1 MHVNKKRLLV
11 LFLLNILIAIHI
23 ILWYRLNYQKV
34 GTFSLNGIVSLFGI
48 GLLNSA
54 AAFFILV
61 VLITIFSGRLFCGW
75 GCHFAFFQEFA
86 LKILNKFRIN
96 PQIIHSKANI
106 IQYVFL
112 LKTLT
117 AVYEFWFIYGLP
129 QFHVSFGDTQVM
141 TVDLPRSPIIITL
154 FILFD
159 AFLFIYLLGSRA
171 FCRYVCPWA
180 PILALFDNI
189 SPLRIRKIGECEGCM
204 TCTRNC
210 TMGIQVHSEIAQYG
224 AVVDTNCIR
233 CLTCKDACPNGTLGY
248 KWGPNVIS
256 ITRKI
261 KWLIPKKS
269 NYCWYYELILIF
281 CGLIVAY
288 FTQMWLGSFQTFL
301 GAAWG
306 LCFGMLIIRLLKSKS
321 ISLKEITLYR
331 EKFLIVSLVTLCTLA
346 WCWIT
351 NTPHDTRLLLRGNRF
366 MDLMEYDKAIS
377 IYNQT
382 LNKSPSNNEIRA
394 TLALAYKTKGDY
406 NRSIT
411 EYKILINNNPDNAA
425 LHNNLGTVYYR
436 KGDYDLAIEE
446 YKKSTQLDTHL
457 TAAYG
462 NIGLIFLE
470 KGNIEESI
478 PYLRKVFQNE
488 DEMLKYIFR
497 FYKPKQDLKG

>member
-1 MHVNKKRLLV
+1 
-11 LFLLNILIAIHI
+11 
-23 ILWYRLNYQKV
+23 
-34 GTFSLNGIVSLFGI
+34 
-48 GLLNSA
+48 
-54 AAFFILV
+54 
-61 VLITIFSGRLFCGW
+61 
-75 GCHFAFFQEFA
+75 
-86 LKILNKFRIN
+86 
-96 PQIIHSKANI
+96 
-106 IQYVFL
+106 
-112 LKTLT
+112 
-117 AVYEFWFIYGLP
+117 
-129 QFHVSFGDTQVM
+129 
-141 TVDLPRSPIIITL
+141 
-154 FILFD
+154 
-159 AFLFIYLLGSRA
+159 
-171 FCRYVCPWA
+171 
-180 PILALFDNI
+180 
-189 SPLRIRKIGECEGCM
+189 
-204 TCTRNC
+204 
-210 TMGIQVHSEIAQYG
+210 MGIQVHSEVAQYG
-224 AVVDTNCIR
+224 TVVDTNCIR

-248 KWGPNVIS
+248 KWGSNVIS

-306 LCFGMLIIRLLKSKS
+306 LCFGMLIIRLLESKS

-351 NTPHDTRLLLRGNRF
+351 NTPHDARLLLRGNRF

-377 IYNQT
+377 IYNQA
-382 LNKSPSNNEIRA
+382 LNEGSSNNEIRA

-446 YKKSTQLDTHL
+446 YKKSIRLDTHL

-470 KGNIEESI
+470 KGSIEEAI
-478 PYLRKVFQNE
+478 TYLRKVFQNE
-488 DEMLKYIFR
+488 DEMLEYLFE